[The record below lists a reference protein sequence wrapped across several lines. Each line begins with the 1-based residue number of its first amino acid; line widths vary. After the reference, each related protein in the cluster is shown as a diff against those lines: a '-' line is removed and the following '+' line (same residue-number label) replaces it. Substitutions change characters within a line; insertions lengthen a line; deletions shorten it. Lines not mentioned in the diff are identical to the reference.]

1 MGCLE
6 YEPVAVALAFQ
17 RTGDDYAKPLAYCD
31 LGGGLFI
38 EPPGNRRHAKGPKLR
53 FVIGADKAGPL
64 QGELEYRLERAVKD
78 GLSRVVVKIGYH
90 YRYWRMRRRRA
101 SSDQTS
107 NQARR
112 NAVLHHIH
120 TRCTPLYTLVPY

>member
-64 QGELEYRLERAVKD
+64 KGGLEHQLELAVTPQ
-78 GLSRVVVKIGYH
+78 LSPVVVSIRAH
-90 YRYWRMRRRRA
+90 CRYRRI
-101 SSDQTS
+101 T
-107 NQARR
+107 
-112 NAVLHHIH
+112 H
-120 TRCTPLYTLVPY
+120 TPPTRKPG